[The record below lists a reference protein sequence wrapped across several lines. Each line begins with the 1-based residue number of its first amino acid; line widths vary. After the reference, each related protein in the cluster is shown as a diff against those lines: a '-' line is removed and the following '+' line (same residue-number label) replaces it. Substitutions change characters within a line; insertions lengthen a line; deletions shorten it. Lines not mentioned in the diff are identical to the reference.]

1 MVGPMKNGGASQG
14 GILPS
19 RDATGP
25 ERWPLWPVGLLLL
38 AMAAAYAVLWQ
49 HVGVA
54 WHEDYLGLSA
64 SLEALRQGALHHES
78 RAAALR
84 ALSAA
89 GLGLPAHTAPQVLES
104 VALNRL
110 AALSGFRG
118 ATAFGPAGIVAL
130 VLMASLVL
138 LWSRYHDRM
147 SRADAQ
153 GAALQSE
160 LSRLD
165 AIVLQAASPDADL
178 KDVLRELL
186 QHGAARGGFSDAVV
200 LRFHPARTDDCLE
213 PFAYQG
219 SRLPAS
225 FRSVPLAL
233 LDPALSGVGDALRNQ
248 RPWRSRDAT
257 HLPLLPGWNA
267 ASAEAHPLIVSDQLF
282 GVLVLIGAGGAD
294 DFPRHLFRSQVEALL
309 GRLKE
314 PVGGRRMAR
323 ARDEARQDAERL
335 AQLTHELR
343 TPLGLIKGYAAT
355 LESARDRLGPDEVTE
370 FLHTIL
376 DEAERLEARINEVLT
391 MAAWDAQGV
400 GVTPRL
406 VQLEPWAEDLL
417 HRFPP
422 AERRRVQMRVDPRVR
437 VWADPDRLRDAAA
450 NIIQNAMK
458 YSRGPIELE
467 VGHEAGHVRIAVRDH
482 GPGVAERD
490 LDRIFDRFYRSHRER
505 PDMAGG
511 TGLGL
516 SIARAV
522 TLAHHGAIHAENA
535 DRGGLR
541 VVMELPLADL
551 GEEGMPLA

>member
-1 MVGPMKNGGASQG
+1 MLGPMKNGGASQG

-19 RDATGP
+19 RDATGLGK
-25 ERWPLWPVGLLLL
+25 WPLWPLGLLLL
-38 AMAAAYAVLWQ
+38 ALAAAYAVLWH

-54 WHEDYLGLSA
+54 WQNDYLGLSA
-64 SLEALRQGALHHES
+64 SLEALRQSALHHEA
-78 RAAALR
+78 REAALR
-84 ALSAA
+84 VLAA
-89 GLGLPAHTAPQVLES
+89 TVLGLPVHTAPGVLETI
-104 VALNRL
+104 ALKRL
-110 AALSGFRG
+110 AGLAGFRG
-118 ATAFGPAGIVAL
+118 AAAFGPAGVVGL
-130 VLMASLVL
+130 VLVAGLVIV
-138 LWSRYHDRM
+138 WSRYHDRM
-147 SRADAQ
+147 SRADAR
-153 GAALQSE
+153 GAELQSE

-165 AIVLQAASPDADL
+165 AIVLKAASPDADL

-186 QHGAARGGFSDAVV
+186 QHGALRGGFSDAVV
-200 LRFHPARTDDCLE
+200 LRFHPERADDCLE
-213 PFAYQG
+213 PFSYQG
-219 SRLPAS
+219 TRLPAS

-233 LDPALSGVGDALRNQ
+233 VDPALSAVGEVL
-248 RPWRSRDAT
+248 RSRQPWHSRGSP
-257 HLPLLPGWNA
+257 HLPLLPGWEA
-267 ASAEAHPLIVSDQLF
+267 AAEVHPLMVGDQLF
-282 GVLVLIGAGGAD
+282 GVLLLIGEGSDA

-309 GRLKE
+309 GRLHE

-355 LESARDRLGPDEVTE
+355 LESARDRLGAGEVTE

-376 DEAERLEARINEVLT
+376 EEAERLEVRINEVLT
-391 MAAWDAQGV
+391 MAAWDAQGIA
-400 GVTPRL
+400 VTPRL
-406 VQLEPWAEDLL
+406 VHLSPWAEDLL

-422 AERRRVQMRVDPRVR
+422 AERHRVRTSVDPRVR
-437 VWADPDRLRDAAA
+437 VWADPDKLRDAAA

-467 VGHEAGHVRIAVRDH
+467 VGHGAGRVRIAVRDH

-511 TGLGL
+511 TGIGL

-522 TLAHHGAIHAENA
+522 TLAHHGSIHAENA
-535 DRGGLR
+535 ERGGLR
-541 VVMELPLADL
+541 VVMELPLADMA
-551 GEEGMPLA
+551 EEGVPLA